1 MAFSN
6 KTNGLSLSPG
16 DPGSNLAGTILGQ
29 DLIVEIDY
37 KNEIIN
43 DDEA

>member
-6 KTNGLSLSPG
+6 KTNGLSPG